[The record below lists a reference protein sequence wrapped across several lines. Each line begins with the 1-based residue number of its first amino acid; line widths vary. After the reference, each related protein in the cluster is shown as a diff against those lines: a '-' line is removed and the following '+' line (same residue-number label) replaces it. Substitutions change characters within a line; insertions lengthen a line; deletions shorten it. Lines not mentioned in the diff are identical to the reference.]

1 LSIYGLKF
9 VSQNR
14 VQWVSGVGQ
23 YIKADLLDKAEK
35 GVTTDIPPATIS
47 TPAKAKVYGEK
58 DRGSLNTVSGSDA

>member
-14 VQWVSGVGQ
+14 VQWVSGVAQ

-35 GVTTDIPPATIS
+35 GVTTDIPPATIL